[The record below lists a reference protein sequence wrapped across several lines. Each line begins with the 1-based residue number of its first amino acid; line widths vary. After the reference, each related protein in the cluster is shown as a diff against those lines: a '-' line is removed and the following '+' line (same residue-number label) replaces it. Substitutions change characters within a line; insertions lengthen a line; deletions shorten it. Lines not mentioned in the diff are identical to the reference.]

1 MQSKARTVAEYLAKL
16 PEDRRRELQAVRKVI
31 KKHLPKGYVETM
43 QYGMIGY
50 VVPLKLYPPGY
61 HCRPNEPLPYAGLAS
76 QKNSMTLYLCSVY
89 QHKGMDS
96 WFRKAFKD
104 SGKKLDMGKSCIHFK
119 KAEDLPLDVIGKAV
133 ARLPVKEFVRIYEA
147 ARKK

>member
-1 MQSKARTVAEYLAKL
+1 MQSKARTVAEYLVKL
-16 PEDRRRELQAVRKVI
+16 PEDRRKEMQAVRKVI
-31 KKHLPKGYVETM
+31 KKHLPKGYVEMM

-50 VVPLKLYPPGY
+50 AVPLKLYPPGY
-61 HCRPNEPLPYAGLAS
+61 HCRKNEPLPYASLAS

-89 QHKGMDS
+89 QHRGMDA
-96 WFRKAFKD
+96 WFRKAYKD

-119 KAEDLPLDVIGKAV
+119 KAEDLPLDVVGKAI
-133 ARLPVKEFVRIYEA
+133 ARLPVKKFIRIYEA